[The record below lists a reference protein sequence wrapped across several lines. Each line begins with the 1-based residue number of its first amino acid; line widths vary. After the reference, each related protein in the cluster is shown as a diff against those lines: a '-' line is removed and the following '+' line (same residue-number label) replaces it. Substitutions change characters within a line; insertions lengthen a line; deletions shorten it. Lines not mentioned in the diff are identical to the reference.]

1 MAPDDSLSSVM
12 RDEVQKVFPLKL
24 EEANFAKLLV
34 EPKPTSW
41 ATEAVFF
48 NTFYTALPLLTSSF
62 IPALH
67 RLCAL
72 QLFILRQGFL
82 IHFSFQLFPD

>member
-34 EPKPTSW
+34 EPKPTSS

-48 NTFYTALPLLTSSF
+48 NTLYSWKCYRIFYYIIQLTIS
-62 IPALH
+62 
-67 RLCAL
+67 
-72 QLFILRQGFL
+72 
-82 IHFSFQLFPD
+82 